1 MVSKLTINGGRMNKG
16 LLRQERV
23 QTTKKD
29 QYSGQSTDDEKL
41 KVKAAPFKV
50 SNETLYNDFVTCNY
64 IRGYN

>member
-1 MVSKLTINGGRMNKG
+1 MDKG

-29 QYSGQSTDDEKL
+29 QNIGLSTDDEKL
-41 KVKAAPFKV
+41 KVKAVPFKV
-50 SNETLYNDFVTCNY
+50 SYETLYNDFVTCNY